1 MSNEIKIPSDL
12 LKEFLRS
19 PRSDVRGRG
28 ELIYLKGNV
37 LEVYYDKNTYKV
49 HAQVQGSRIYN
60 TSIKFSSSFAVI
72 LGAEC
77 NCPYGDTCKH
87 SLALAY
93 HLLNESNV
101 RIISDGSDRQIKLAK
116 TKASTLRVIP
126 GNNLEEWRKN
136 IN

>member
-72 LGAEC
+72 LGADAATV
-77 NCPYGDTCKH
+77 NCE
-87 SLALAY
+87 L
-93 HLLNESNV
+93 
-101 RIISDGSDRQIKLAK
+101 IIIF
-116 TKASTLRVIP
+116 
-126 GNNLEEWRKN
+126 
-136 IN
+136 